1 MILFWV
7 KEMVPHREGSARRP
21 GKALC
26 SCSTDPLVTSAA
38 YILFITDQ
46 KGIFHGSAFIRFPYF
61 PEISSQFCSQGEN
74 MGVIPRSGC
83 PSRHCLLCACLYVDL
98 RAGDT
103 EVSGH
108 CVCESAS
115 TCAVPWEPRVACPCQ
130 LVLQLCK
137 ILLRFCTCI
146 TSVCFKILLAQHPAW
161 WFLFEAPGFSL
172 HTASV
177 LFAELSLM
185 NLSGSGG
192 FIELGKIYGFQ
203 PWF

>member
-1 MILFWV
+1 M
-7 KEMVPHREGSARRP
+7 
-21 GKALC
+21 
-26 SCSTDPLVTSAA
+26 
-38 YILFITDQ
+38 
-46 KGIFHGSAFIRFPYF
+46 
-61 PEISSQFCSQGEN
+61 
-74 MGVIPRSGC
+74 
-83 PSRHCLLCACLYVDL
+83 
-98 RAGDT
+98 
-103 EVSGH
+103 SGH

-115 TCAVPWEPRVACPCQ
+115 TCAVPWEPRAACPCQ

-137 ILLRFCTCI
+137 ILLRFYTFI

-161 WFLFEAPGFSL
+161 WFLFEALGFSL